1 MSMDPAA
8 VRRWVAGFR
17 AAAARD
23 RRRPATPMPPAE
35 AFAAA
40 MELWDLRP
48 DLFDDEPDA
57 LRLREEAEA
66 RRAWAR
72 LRERLG

>member
-1 MSMDPAA
+1 MAMDPAA
-8 VRRWVAGFR
+8 VRRWAAGFQ
-17 AAAARD
+17 AAAVLNRQQRVA
-23 RRRPATPMPPAE
+23 PMTAEE
-35 AFAAA
+35 AFDEA

-48 DLFDDEPDA
+48 ELFDEGPDA

>member
-1 MSMDPAA
+1 MTIDPAA

-23 RRRPATPMPPAE
+23 RRRPAVPMAPQE
-35 AFAAA
+35 AFDAA
-40 MELWDLRP
+40 MELWDLKP
-48 DLFDDEPDA
+48 ELFDEEPDA
-57 LRLREEAEA
+57 LRLREVDAA